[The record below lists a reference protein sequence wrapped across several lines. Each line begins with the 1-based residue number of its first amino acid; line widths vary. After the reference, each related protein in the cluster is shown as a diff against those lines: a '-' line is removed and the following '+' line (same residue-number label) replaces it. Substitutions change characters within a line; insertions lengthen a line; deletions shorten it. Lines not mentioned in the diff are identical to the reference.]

1 MKYAI
6 DRIEEDIAILE
17 NLETKEKKEVDI
29 NLLPENVHEQAI
41 VTYENEVFTLDDQT
55 ELSRKET
62 IRAKLE
68 RLKKLKH

>member
-17 NLETKEKKEVDI
+17 NLETKEKLEVAL
-29 NLLPENVHEQAI
+29 NLLPENAHEQAI
-41 VTYENEVFTLDDQT
+41 VTYENEVFTLDEQT
-55 ELSRKET
+55 ELSRKEAL
-62 IRAKLE
+62 RAKLE